1 MANSLHI
8 LIKGGP
14 EEYRDCVLLRFFLC
28 FCSFVCCC
36 FFVVA
41 SQYFNDAM
49 KKLQGH
55 IQENLLSHR
64 SKTSLN
70 NLWKQF
76 NQDRNITIEHGITL
90 SDEAI
95 DMMTSEGTFK
105 NKNKVFNFNEPL
117 EMNTTMAYRV
127 FCMPTVT
134 FNRHASSKILNL
146 TNCSKNSATLHLNE
160 YKHHPPPPP
169 PYHHHHHHLAALF

>member
-1 MANSLHI
+1 
-8 LIKGGP
+8 
-14 EEYRDCVLLRFFLC
+14 
-28 FCSFVCCC
+28 
-36 FFVVA
+36 
-41 SQYFNDAM
+41 M

-64 SKTSLN
+64 SKTSL
-70 NLWKQF
+70 
-76 NQDRNITIEHGITL
+76 DRNITIEHGITL

-105 NKNKVFNFNEPL
+105 NKNKVFTFNEPL

-160 YKHHPPPPP
+160 YKHHPPPPHP
-169 PYHHHHHHLAALF
+169 LTTTTTT